1 MKYVKG
7 IKLRNKILMALLA
20 ASLIGG
26 SVTGCGSSKSDE
38 AGVTN
43 YSENQYAVSYENEAA
58 GQGSAEVA
66 DYELEQDNA
75 SADGDYGFEKSVENY
90 DEAKVSDDTKAS
102 TKTSEKQNADSKEQN
117 SVSDGLK
124 KDNKKIIKRYNYTY
138 ETEEFDKAYAYLKQ
152 QIEAFD
158 GYVSSS
164 EITGSQ
170 KRSLYLT
177 ARIPADNSDSFVGQ
191 LGSLGTMMSQSESA
205 EDITLQYADTESR
218 IASLKTEQERLLAL
232 LEKADSLE
240 SIITLEDRLTEVR
253 YELENYESQRK
264 VYDDLVTYST
274 IIITLEEVTYTVPVD
289 DSTFFTRV
297 KTGLEKSLRDV
308 RMGLIDF
315 LVGLIVALPY
325 LVVWGI
331 SIFLI
336 VWIIKKLVK
345 RHKRKKQA
353 KQNEKMEKLQEE
365 AKIQKDLAQNEMNE
379 KKVEAEE
386 KNE

>member
-75 SADGDYGFEKSVENY
+75 SEDGDYGFEKSVENY